1 MLLISTV
8 EPQIGDGDSIVTI
21 IDDSIVVKPN
31 SCKLKQLSGRILSR
45 QCLQQMNLAC

>member
-21 IDDSIVVKPN
+21 IGNIVVKPN
-31 SCKLKQLSGRILSR
+31 SCKLKLSGQILSY
-45 QCLQQMNLAC
+45 QCQQQMNLAC

>member
-21 IDDSIVVKPN
+21 IDNIVVKPN
-31 SCKLKQLSGRILSR
+31 SCKLKLSGPILSH
-45 QCLQQMNLAC
+45 QCQQMNLAC